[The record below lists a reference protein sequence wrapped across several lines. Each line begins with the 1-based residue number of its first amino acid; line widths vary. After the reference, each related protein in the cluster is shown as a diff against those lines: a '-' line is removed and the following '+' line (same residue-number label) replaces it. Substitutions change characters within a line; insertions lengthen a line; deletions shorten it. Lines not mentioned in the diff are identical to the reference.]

1 MERRLAAILVADVVG
16 YSARVGD
23 DEEGTINSVRGHMD
37 ALELVIG
44 MHHGRVVKTMGDGIL
59 VEFGSVVDAV
69 SCAAT
74 MQIRMVERNRER
86 PIAEQIQFRIGV
98 HVGDILIAGDDI
110 FGDGVNIAARV
121 ESIAKPG
128 GVVVTSRVHE
138 DVLGKLDVNF
148 NDIGEHSL
156 KNIDRPIGL
165 FEIGTS
171 EPDAI
176 VVQTK
181 QSLPDKP
188 SLAVLPFQNMSP
200 AQENE
205 YFADGLTEDITT
217 ALAYVPWIFVIAR
230 NSSFTYK
237 GAAIDVRTVGQ
248 ELGVRY
254 VLEGSVRQQGQRLRV
269 TGQLID
275 AETGAHI
282 WAEKYDG
289 TMEDVFELQ
298 DQMTEAVV
306 AAIAPTIQTAEIDR
320 AIRNQTNNLDAY
332 DHYLQAL
339 AALNRAQT
347 GSAATHLDQAI
358 AAAPDYA
365 KAMAIRAWCYSAR
378 LAWTTGASEE
388 EERRAGLDLA
398 LKSLEMNN
406 TDLEVAA
413 YAGYTLGFFGADI
426 DRSFALVGEAT
437 EKCPS
442 FAWAWTSRAMLEAL
456 QGEPERAL
464 EYGHI
469 AQRLSPKD
477 PQMFRV
483 HVAIASGYQA
493 MGNHEQALREANLGL
508 LLNPNIV
515 VLADIK
521 MHSSVKLGRVDEV
534 RKYAQLFQSR
544 NPAFRVSKYIEHK
557 RRFRNYQ
564 AWSAEEQGVL
574 LKLGL
579 PQ

>member
-557 RRFRNYQ
+557 RRSR
-564 AWSAEEQGVL
+564 V
-574 LKLGL
+574 
-579 PQ
+579 